1 MAGTSHSTA
10 DVSLTHSLRRLTRAA
25 TLVAALTS
33 PSVFVTLHRHYHWS
47 VVVSLVATV
56 LSVIAFRGLVDVVMR
71 KLIRWPNMFGAE
83 DNLLQEE
90 ITARRRV
97 WFWARKY
104 HRLVMTAASLGVV
117 FLALTTIVFLVLLF
131 TGEGH
136 GWTDGI
142 HPTLQIVTSVMPQF
156 LLQALPLALTLP
168 LFFLANVLM
177 MFGPLL
183 FFGMMQIRGY
193 EPGDAEWGVK
203 LDDVRGQ
210 AEAKEEVRR
219 IVSLWQSSD
228 DFVAAGGK
236 PDRGLLFLGK
246 PGTGK
251 TFLAKAIAS
260 SFACPFVAIPGS
272 GFASTFIGVDVILVR
287 YLAWKAKKLARKWGG
302 KCIVF
307 IDEIDAVGMRRAAL
321 GMEMAPLP
329 LNAASFED
337 LGAFHGQ
344 WGALN
349 PSGDLV
355 LETRRWRDRL
365 FELRA
370 ERHVSGF
377 ANAIARINGGFNFM
391 FPGMGGMGSMA
402 LNQLLIVMD
411 GIGDAPFG
419 RRLLTSRMN
428 TWLDAC
434 YFVPPK
440 VGKPKLRLPPAKPAP
455 EQIYFIGATN
465 VPLEQL
471 DPALIRP
478 GRMGRHVWFR
488 TPNHN
493 DRVDILDLYLG
504 KIAHEGELDA
514 PERRQEIARITNGYS
529 PASIQQVCSLALT
542 YAQHDGRTKANW
554 ADLTEAM
561 VALESGMADPVDYSH
576 EETRAVAIHE
586 AGHAAAAH
594 VYMPNTESTRLS
606 IRKRGGSLGH
616 HQALDKEERFS
627 TFRAEE
633 FARLIWGLGAMAA
646 ERIFYGENSTG
657 VGGDVQMVTSRAAW
671 MVGSCAM
678 APEPVSTPWAMERFE
693 QIGAQIVARS
703 GGGGMMGMDPVSA
716 VLSDPAKWKIVAQ
729 LVGQA
734 YVAAYQLIRENQDAI
749 TRISDELVTRKEIFG
764 DELIALLDGAR
775 IRVPESVDLKDDAWW
790 PHETID
796 LTTDG
801 DSWRV
806 RRAA

>member
-10 DVSLTHSLRRLTRAA
+10 HVPLTSSLRRLTRGA

-33 PSVFVTLHRHYHWS
+33 PSVFLTLHRHYHWS
-47 VVVSLVATV
+47 IAVSLVATV
-56 LSVIAFRGLVDVVMR
+56 LSVVAFRGLVDVVMR
-71 KLIRWPNMFGAE
+71 RLIPWPNTFGAE
-83 DNLLQEE
+83 DKLLQEE

-97 WFWARKY
+97 WFWGRKY
-104 HRLVMTAASLGVV
+104 HWLATVAVSLGAV
-117 FLALTTIVFLVLLF
+117 LLGLTTIVFLVLLF
-131 TGEGH
+131 TGKAH
-136 GWTDGI
+136 GWTDAI
-142 HPTLQIVTSVMPQF
+142 HPSLRIVTTVLPQF

-168 LFFLANVLM
+168 LFFLANLLM

-193 EPGDAEWGVK
+193 EPGDAQWGVK

-228 DFVAAGGK
+228 EFIAAGGK

-302 KCIVF
+302 KCIIF

-321 GMEMAPLP
+321 GMDIAPLP
-329 LNAASFED
+329 LVPASIED

-355 LETRRWRDRL
+355 LETRQWRDRL
-365 FELRA
+365 FDVRA
-370 ERHVSGF
+370 ERDVSGF
-377 ANAIARINGGFNFM
+377 ATAIARVNGAFNFM
-391 FPGMGGMGSMA
+391 MPGMGGMGSMA

-411 GIGDAPFG
+411 GMGGAPIG
-419 RRLLTSRMN
+419 RRLATSKIN
-428 TWLDAC
+428 TLLDAS
-434 YFVPPK
+434 YFVPQK
-440 VGKPKLRLPPAKPAP
+440 IGSLKLRLPPAKPAP

-471 DPALIRP
+471 DPALVRP

-488 TPNHN
+488 TPNFK

-504 KIAHEGELDA
+504 KIAHEDELDT
-514 PERRQEIARITNGYS
+514 PERRQEVARITNGYS

-542 YAQHDGRTKANW
+542 YAQHDGRPKATW

-561 VALESGMADPVDYSH
+561 VALESGMADPVDYSD
-576 EETRAVAIHE
+576 EETRAVATHE

-678 APEPVSTPWAMERFE
+678 APEPVPTPGAMERFE

-716 VLSDPAKWKIVAQ
+716 VLSDPAKRRIVAQ

-734 YVAAYQLIRENQDAI
+734 YVAAYQLIKANQDGI
-749 TRISDELVTRKEIFG
+749 KRIADVLIAKKEIFG
-764 DELIALLDGAR
+764 DELIALLDGAE
-775 IRVPESVDLKDDAWW
+775 IRVPENVDLKDDCWW

-796 LTTDG
+796 LTARTAG
-801 DSWRV
+801 WV
-806 RRAA
+806 KEAA